1 MLLSS
6 SLLMSP
12 LRFASLLRLSLIE
25 PGPVHTEFEA
35 KMIQDVKQKEYPG
48 TDPDTVHYFKN
59 VYLPSSVD
67 IFETLGQTPDDI
79 ARVSS
84 KTVCDSGSPSPIC
97 LSVVVWLQILCLYL
111 LSFLLSNSLQC
122 TKKVIEAS
130 SPRFR
135 NLTNPLYTPIVA
147 LKYADETGGLS
158 VHAFYHMLFNLGPLM
173 HVSMTAMKYLTCG
186 CLRSRTVS
194 PN

>member
-1 MLLSS
+1 MV
-6 SLLMSP
+6 
-12 LRFASLLRLSLIE
+12 IN
-25 PGPVHTEFEA
+25 
-35 KMIQDVKQKEYPG
+35 QDNQL
-48 TDPDTVHYFKN
+48 F
-59 VYLPSSVD
+59 
-67 IFETLGQTPDDI
+67 
-79 ARVSS
+79 
-84 KTVCDSGSPSPIC
+84 
-97 LSVVVWLQILCLYL
+97 LSVHSHPLNP
-111 LSFLLSNSLQC
+111 NSSHFCSQC

-173 HVSMTAMKYLTCG
+173 HVSMKAMQYLTCG